1 MSPYPCAFTT
11 LKIGEETKGLKIY
24 AGNFEISTHNQEAG
38 TLEISKNLFR
48 IYTKEGFYS
57 PTEVQLEGK
66 KRMNVKDFLNGFHSF
81 ENIKIA

>member
-24 AGNFEISTHNQEAG
+24 AGTFEVSEHQKTAG
-38 TLEISKNLFR
+38 TLEISKNIFR
-48 IYTKEGFYS
+48 IYTKDGFYQ

-66 KRMNVKDFLNGFHSF
+66 KTNECERFLKRISQF
-81 ENIKIA
+81 